1 MKKMKLVVV
10 MIGSLFA
17 LTSCEKNPEPPKQLI
32 TQELAKDFNQRYIR
46 ERSGII
52 EQSIN
57 RLDANAT
64 WYSLEELESYLYYAK
79 CEAKKSNKEI
89 NGIRFYF
96 GVYPNDT
103 ATYQHKAGLTTIFL
117 SPTMKRNNV
126 LKNENKIQSLQAR
139 ASTEDNVDVTE
150 VQPLNFGGMGNPPK
164 IEYPTNN

>member
-1 MKKMKLVVV
+1 MKKLKLFAVIV
-10 MIGSLFA
+10 GSLFT

-32 TQELAKDFNQRYIR
+32 SQDLAKDFNQRYIR

-57 RLDANAT
+57 RLDANAA
-64 WYSLEELESYLYYAK
+64 WYSIEELESYLYYAK

-103 ATYQHKAGLTTIFL
+103 VTYHHKAGLTTIFL
-117 SPTMKRNNV
+117 SPTMKRTNV
-126 LKNENKIQSLQAR
+126 LKSTNKAQYFQSRPAP
-139 ASTEDNVDVTE
+139 EENVDITE
-150 VQPLNFGGMGNPPK
+150 VQPLNYGSMGHPPK
-164 IEYPTNN
+164 IEYPATN